1 MALIELRKISKA
13 YGSVTALRELD
24 LTVPEGCLYGLL
36 GPNGAGKTTAMRILA
51 TLLAPDSGSVRVGGV
66 DGLAQPRALRQLMG
80 YVAQE
85 VAIDKILSGRE
96 LLQLQGD
103 LYHLSRQDRDVR
115 IADLIERLAMG
126 EWIDRRCGTYS
137 GGMRRRLDLAA
148 GLLHRPRLLVLDE
161 PTVGLDIESRSAIWQ
176 LLRQLVQE
184 GTTVLLSSHYLEEV
198 EALADQMAIIDNGR
212 VIAEGAPDQLK
223 QRLGGDRVT
232 LRVREFSTAEEA
244 TQVRALLEPLD
255 GVLEVVVNR
264 SQGFSLN
271 LVIEGGPVIDQ
282 LRQTLEGAGLPVFA
296 LAQSRPS
303 LDDVYLQATGRT
315 LMDAELAIAGQR
327 DVKKEKRQ
335 SMR

>member
-13 YGSVTALRELD
+13 YGTVSALRELD

-51 TLLAPDSGSVRVGGV
+51 TLLAPDSGSVVVGGV
-66 DGLAQPRALRQLMG
+66 DGLAQPRDVRQLMG

-103 LYHLSRQDRDVR
+103 LYHLPRNDRESR
-115 IADLIERLAMG
+115 IADLIDRLAMG
-126 EWIDRRCGTYS
+126 DWIDRRCGTYS

-176 LLRQLVQE
+176 LLRQLVDE

-198 EALADQMAIIDNGR
+198 EALADQMAIIDAGR
-212 VIAEGAPDQLK
+212 VIAEGSPDQLK

-232 LRVREFSTAEEA
+232 LRIREFSNADEA

-255 GVLEVVVNR
+255 GVRQVVVNR

-271 LVIEGGPVIDQ
+271 LVIEGGAVIDQ
-282 LRQTLEGAGLPVFA
+282 LRQTLEAAGLPVFA

-327 DVKKEKRQ
+327 DVKQEKRQ

>member
-51 TLLAPDSGSVRVGGV
+51 TLLAPDGGSVRVGGV
-66 DGLAQPRALRQLMG
+66 DGLAEPRAVRQLMG

-103 LYHLSRQDRDVR
+103 LYHLQRKDRETR

-126 EWIDRRCGTYS
+126 DWIDRRCGTYS

-198 EALADQMAIIDNGR
+198 EALADQMAIIDDGR
-212 VIAEGAPDQLK
+212 VIAEGTPDQLK

-244 TQVRALLEPLD
+244 AKVRALLEPLN

-264 SQGFSLN
+264 AQGFSLN

-282 LRQTLEGAGLPVFA
+282 LRQTLDGAGLPVFA